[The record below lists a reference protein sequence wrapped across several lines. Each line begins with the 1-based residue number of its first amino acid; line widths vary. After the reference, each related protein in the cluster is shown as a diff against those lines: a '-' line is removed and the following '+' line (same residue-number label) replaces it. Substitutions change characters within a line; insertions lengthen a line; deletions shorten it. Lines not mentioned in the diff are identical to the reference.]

1 MSSGAT
7 LSFDGGTFS
16 LNNASAANS
25 TGRIRLTTGTVN
37 QTGTL
42 TDGGDLQITGGT
54 WNAGGAVNTATLT
67 QTGGT
72 LTGSGT
78 VTVSGAMTWS
88 GGNETGTGQTIV
100 QGNATITNQIG
111 IDDGRVVEL
120 HGSNSTLAA
129 NASINLNPTNA
140 GNAAAGVLSNVSGAT
155 LSLTVMVTVSSRRTF
170 VPQTTAP

>member
-1 MSSGAT
+1 MAGQQISALAT
-7 LSFDGGTFS
+7 LSNLGSTVQISGGT
-16 LNNASAANS
+16 LNIGSNGASIGS
-25 TGRIRLTTGTVN
+25 
-37 QTGTL
+37 
-42 TDGGDLQITGGT
+42 
-54 WNAGGAVNTATLT
+54 LT
-67 QTGGT
+67 QSGGT

-88 GGNETGTGQTIV
+88 GGSETGTGQTIV

-155 LSLTVMVTVSSRRTF
+155 FR
-170 VPQTTAP
+170 